1 MKNIV
6 RLAGVVGLIIS
17 GNNVFAQQGGVLN
30 PPQSQRLDALYQ
42 NENTPSRK
50 VIAYPYLRQADV
62 IWQKRVWRVLDL
74 REKMNLDFYYPT
86 IPNANRRSLW
96 DVIFS
101 CVKSKDN
108 GRLKVYDFNGND
120 LDQSFMTEKTKTEAD
135 SALYRITSLV
145 DSTGTPHQT
154 LSPFESQDILQYL
167 LKEDW
172 FFDKQ
177 RSVMDVRILG
187 LSVLVKKFDDQGNE
201 LPGQSSTFW
210 IYFPE
215 LRPILANAEV
225 YNVHNDAERRTY
237 EDIFWKR
244 QFSSYII
251 QESNVANRPIAAY
264 VKDPLD
270 AQLEAEGIKNKM
282 FNLEHDMWQY

>member
-1 MKNIV
+1 MKHIMKF
-6 RLAGVVGLIIS
+6 AGVVGLMFLGS
-17 GNNVFAQQGGVLN
+17 GMFAQGVLN
-30 PPQSQRLDALYQ
+30 PQQSQMLDGLY
-42 NENTPSRK
+42 NKENSPSRR
-50 VIAYPYLRQADV
+50 VIAYPYLREADV
-62 IWQKRVWRVLDL
+62 IWSKRVWRVLDL

-96 DVIFS
+96 DVLVASI
-101 CVKSKDN
+101 KNKDN
-108 GRLKVYDFNGND
+108 GLKVYDFNGND
-120 LDQSFMTEKTKTEAD
+120 LDQSFMVQKTKTEAD
-135 SALYRITSLV
+135 SALYRTTSLV
-145 DSTGTPHQT
+145 DSNGNAHQT

-177 RSVMDVRILG
+177 RSVMDVRVLG

-210 IYFPE
+210 IYFPA

-225 YNVHNDAERRTY
+225 FNTHNDAERRTY

-264 VKDPLD
+264 IKNPLD
-270 AQLEAEGIKNKM
+270 ALLEAEGIKNKM